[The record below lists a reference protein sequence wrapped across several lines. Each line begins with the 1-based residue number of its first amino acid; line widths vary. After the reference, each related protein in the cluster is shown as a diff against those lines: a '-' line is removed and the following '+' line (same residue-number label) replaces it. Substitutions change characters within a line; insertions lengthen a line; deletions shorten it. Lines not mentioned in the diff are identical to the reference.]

1 MKIKEN
7 QINAIDQEMKA
18 KHQTHRVQTKL
29 IKYCKELQNKKR
41 LKKIIP
47 QKIVKKRIDIAE

>member
-18 KHQTHRVQTKL
+18 KHQTHRAQMKL
-29 IKYCKELQNKKR
+29 IKDCKELQNEKR
-41 LKKIIP
+41 LKKNIP
-47 QKIVKKRIDIAE
+47 QKIVKKRADIPE